1 MIWRPIVVGVIAV
14 VSLSAA
20 VVTLSL
26 RMSPKPEQPL
36 VTNTHQ
42 RPLTQLH
49 TLTMMTPQAGWAVNG
64 RQLLHT
70 VDGGQHWTSVT
81 PIDLPVII
89 TSSTVH
95 NTVWQFVNG
104 QTAWLIG
111 RAGVGDTIRL
121 AYTQDNG
128 RHWSEQ
134 TVRLPGLTSGTD
146 LTAVDF
152 LNDHQG
158 WIMGSGFGVIG
169 STTIWTTTNG
179 GQTWQRVYGT
189 PLAGGNLV
197 FQTPTLGWMTIATP
211 GNDGPQFKLET
222 TTTGGRAWT
231 AVPLPSIGW
240 IEPARSPTFRGPAGL
255 LPVVSTTGFLAVL
268 RTANAGHQWV
278 ASRKFPLAVNQNWLP
293 TIQSEGGS
301 LAWAVAKGHLWR
313 STNGGRTW
321 TLRSTAPF
329 LQTAS
334 GLDFLN
340 PKVGWIWQQTKD
352 GRAQIWRTTSGGQRW
367 TAVTPTLTASGGR
380 AKGA

>member
-1 MIWRPIVVGVIAV
+1 MGWRPIVVGVAAV
-14 VSLSAA
+14 VILSAA
-20 VVTLSL
+20 GVAPSL
-26 RMSPKPEQPL
+26 RISAAPERPL

-49 TLTMMTPQAGWAVNG
+49 TLTMMTPRAGWAVNG
-64 RQLLHT
+64 AQLLHT
-70 VDGGQHWTSVT
+70 IDGGRRWISVT
-81 PIDLPVII
+81 PGGLPV
-89 TSSTVH
+89 TVDGSTVR
-95 NTVWQFVNG
+95 NTIWQFING
-104 QTAWLIG
+104 QTAWVAG
-111 RAGVGDTIRL
+111 RAGSGATVRL
-121 AYTQDNG
+121 ANTHDGG
-128 RHWSEQ
+128 RHWREQ
-134 TVRLPGLTSGTD
+134 TIAVPGLTRGTK

-152 LNDHQG
+152 FNSHQG
-158 WIMGSGFGVIG
+158 WIMGSGLGVIG

-179 GQTWQRVYGT
+179 GQTWQRVYGA
-189 PLAGGNLV
+189 PLRGSNLV
-197 FQTPTLGWMTIATP
+197 FQTPTAGWMTLATP
-211 GNDGPQFKLET
+211 SHNGSQFELET
-222 TTTGGRAWT
+222 TTTAGRTWT
-231 AVPLPSIGW
+231 TIPLPHIGW

-301 LAWAVAKGHLWR
+301 LAWAVAKGRLWR
-313 STNGGRTW
+313 STDGGRAW
-321 TLRSTAPF
+321 ALRSTAAF
-329 LQTAS
+329 LKTAS